1 MHHQFNPVILRKY
14 DVRGIYGPQMDEKD
28 AYFFGLTY
36 AIYCKNHQDSK
47 FKTKIVV
54 GRDGRVSSPSL
65 QRELI
70 KGITDAGVDVI
81 NIGLVS
87 SPMVN
92 FAMEYFG
99 CLACV
104 QITAS
109 HNPKEYNGFK
119 FDFKNRPFFDEK
131 IQELQAIAN
140 DCNVVADNEKGKVE
154 NINIDEAYLNYII
167 ENIEIDK
174 KIKVCFD
181 CGNGATGEIVRK
193 LIEKMKLYYPK
204 VEVNAIFTDID
215 GNFPNHHPDPTVLK
229 NMQTLSKKVVEE
241 GYDIGI
247 GFDGDGDRIGI
258 IDNERE
264 LLYGD
269 QELLIFARDILSRQP
284 KAKFVAEVK
293 ASKILYDGIKQ
304 AGGEAIMCK
313 TGNTYIR
320 AKMDKCGALLG
331 GETSGHIFF
340 ADKFNGVDDGVYAG
354 LRMLEILAK
363 SDKKMA
369 DFRKE
374 IPTTFSTHDLKL
386 TIDESDKF
394 AIIDRVVDFLKK
406 DKKEFC
412 DIDGVRIDNKNGWW
426 MVRASN
432 TSNVLTGRCESDTKE
447 GLEELKKEFS
457 HYLSIAGYADKI
469 NFDD

>member
-65 QRELI
+65 QEELI

-131 IQELQAIAN
+131 IQELQAIAS

-154 NINIDEAYLNYII
+154 SINIDEAYLNYII

-204 VEVNAIFTDID
+204 
-215 GNFPNHHPDPTVLK
+215 
-229 NMQTLSKKVVEE
+229 
-241 GYDIGI
+241 
-247 GFDGDGDRIGI
+247 
-258 IDNERE
+258 
-264 LLYGD
+264 
-269 QELLIFARDILSRQP
+269 
-284 KAKFVAEVK
+284 
-293 ASKILYDGIKQ
+293 
-304 AGGEAIMCK
+304 
-313 TGNTYIR
+313 
-320 AKMDKCGALLG
+320 
-331 GETSGHIFF
+331 
-340 ADKFNGVDDGVYAG
+340 
-354 LRMLEILAK
+354 LR
-363 SDKKMA
+363 
-369 DFRKE
+369 
-374 IPTTFSTHDLKL
+374 
-386 TIDESDKF
+386 
-394 AIIDRVVDFLKK
+394 
-406 DKKEFC
+406 
-412 DIDGVRIDNKNGWW
+412 
-426 MVRASN
+426 
-432 TSNVLTGRCESDTKE
+432 
-447 GLEELKKEFS
+447 
-457 HYLSIAGYADKI
+457 
-469 NFDD
+469 

>member
-374 IPTTFSTHDLKL
+374 IPPPFSTHDLKL

-447 GLEELKKEFS
+447 GLEELKKELS
-457 HYLSIAGYADKI
+457 EKKVYYLEIKE
-469 NFDD
+469 N